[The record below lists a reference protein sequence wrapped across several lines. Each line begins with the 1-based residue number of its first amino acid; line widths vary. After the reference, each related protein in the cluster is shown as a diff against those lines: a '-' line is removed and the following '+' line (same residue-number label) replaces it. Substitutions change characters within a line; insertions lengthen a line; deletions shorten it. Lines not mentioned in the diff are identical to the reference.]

1 MLNVSQLSRTDILKA
16 AADFSTCDRDH
27 DGFVSLEELTAFIKT
42 TEQVPSS
49 APLTP
54 IIVNNYERFDQNHD
68 NRLDFEEFVEM
79 ITNDTFLKDF
89 TNLGNRYV
97 KFLVVP
103 VCRTKRITKVQLQ
116 RMHTIT
122 GMYENEV
129 KFKATDIGMI
139 MLSLIQI
146 ILFYTSFKDQ
156 LVFKHD
162 KRQQVWRYVTYM
174 FTHNSQFH
182 LFENVA
188 IQLLVGLPLEMVHS
202 WRVLII
208 YSAGILG
215 GALFQSVIYPYED
228 LAGGSPGVYSI
239 LTAHIATVIMNWR
252 EMSQPVVQLIIFGTF
267 SVFDTIYNYITI
279 RNSDEI
285 SYISHL
291 GGAVC
296 GLLVGVNILRNL
308 RETNAEKIIWWI
320 CIVLYFGIMS
330 TFIGL
335 ELRLNLSKGAQPTR
349 WYPLAVISENNGTM
363 EEVADVH
370 SAKTG
375 HENQQD
381 STQPSAQLTAKEK
394 NYFRSIF
401 EKLAW
406 IVWVLRCVGSKTVK
420 IWQQQNETEMT
431 KYTIAAFSISYV
443 DYVVPKSK
451 RHRFKPIGRSA
462 TATTQDGFTEPD
474 GAYETGYTLWPPP
487 LCMVLMSIC
496 EIICFVLNNHIKND
510 DSKQY
515 QDAFQP
521 VALALIYHPR
531 RRHEAWRYFTYMFVH
546 IGWAHLIMN
555 LICQICLGLP
565 LELRNRWWRVLTVYV
580 AGVACGSLTTSIFD
594 PHVFLAGA
602 SGGVYAIITA
612 HLANIAINWSEMT
625 FPAIQLFIMSLLII
639 CDVAFAVHNRYLS
652 GDQTPIGYAAHVGG
666 ALAGL
671 LVGIWVLKNVEPT
684 NREKYLWW
692 AAFLIFLLLIGT
704 AILLNVFWTAHF
716 SSTTY

>member
-16 AADFSTCDRDH
+16 AADFSTGDREVSDIFPILLLLDMSQGPVLRRAISSTMNAKSIFDTCDRDH

-54 IIVNNYERFDQNHD
+54 IIINNYERFDQNHD

-308 RETNAEKIIWWI
+308 RETSAEKIIWWI
-320 CIVLYFGIMS
+320 CIVLYFGIMG

-335 ELRLNLSKGAQPTR
+335 ELRLNLFKGAQPTR
-349 WYPLAVISENNGTM
+349 
-363 EEVADVH
+363 
-370 SAKTG
+370 
-375 HENQQD
+375 
-381 STQPSAQLTAKEK
+381 
-394 NYFRSIF
+394 
-401 EKLAW
+401 
-406 IVWVLRCVGSKTVK
+406 
-420 IWQQQNETEMT
+420 
-431 KYTIAAFSISYV
+431 
-443 DYVVPKSK
+443 
-451 RHRFKPIGRSA
+451 
-462 TATTQDGFTEPD
+462 
-474 GAYETGYTLWPPP
+474 
-487 LCMVLMSIC
+487 
-496 EIICFVLNNHIKND
+496 
-510 DSKQY
+510 
-515 QDAFQP
+515 
-521 VALALIYHPR
+521 
-531 RRHEAWRYFTYMFVH
+531 
-546 IGWAHLIMN
+546 
-555 LICQICLGLP
+555 
-565 LELRNRWWRVLTVYV
+565 
-580 AGVACGSLTTSIFD
+580 
-594 PHVFLAGA
+594 
-602 SGGVYAIITA
+602 
-612 HLANIAINWSEMT
+612 
-625 FPAIQLFIMSLLII
+625 
-639 CDVAFAVHNRYLS
+639 
-652 GDQTPIGYAAHVGG
+652 
-666 ALAGL
+666 
-671 LVGIWVLKNVEPT
+671 
-684 NREKYLWW
+684 
-692 AAFLIFLLLIGT
+692 
-704 AILLNVFWTAHF
+704 
-716 SSTTY
+716 

>member
-1 MLNVSQLSRTDILKA
+1 MENPAKIQPIIVYLSCPESVVL
-16 AADFSTCDRDH
+16 SCDRDH

-349 WYPLAVISENNGTM
+349 
-363 EEVADVH
+363 
-370 SAKTG
+370 
-375 HENQQD
+375 
-381 STQPSAQLTAKEK
+381 
-394 NYFRSIF
+394 
-401 EKLAW
+401 
-406 IVWVLRCVGSKTVK
+406 
-420 IWQQQNETEMT
+420 
-431 KYTIAAFSISYV
+431 
-443 DYVVPKSK
+443 
-451 RHRFKPIGRSA
+451 
-462 TATTQDGFTEPD
+462 
-474 GAYETGYTLWPPP
+474 
-487 LCMVLMSIC
+487 
-496 EIICFVLNNHIKND
+496 
-510 DSKQY
+510 
-515 QDAFQP
+515 
-521 VALALIYHPR
+521 
-531 RRHEAWRYFTYMFVH
+531 
-546 IGWAHLIMN
+546 
-555 LICQICLGLP
+555 
-565 LELRNRWWRVLTVYV
+565 
-580 AGVACGSLTTSIFD
+580 
-594 PHVFLAGA
+594 
-602 SGGVYAIITA
+602 
-612 HLANIAINWSEMT
+612 
-625 FPAIQLFIMSLLII
+625 
-639 CDVAFAVHNRYLS
+639 
-652 GDQTPIGYAAHVGG
+652 
-666 ALAGL
+666 
-671 LVGIWVLKNVEPT
+671 
-684 NREKYLWW
+684 
-692 AAFLIFLLLIGT
+692 
-704 AILLNVFWTAHF
+704 
-716 SSTTY
+716 